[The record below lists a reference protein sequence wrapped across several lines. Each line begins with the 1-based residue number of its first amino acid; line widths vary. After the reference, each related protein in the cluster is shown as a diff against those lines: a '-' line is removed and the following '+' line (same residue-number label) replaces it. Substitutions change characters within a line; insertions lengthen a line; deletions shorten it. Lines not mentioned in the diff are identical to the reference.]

1 MKENKNTKLNR
12 KLIILAAIAAVILV
26 VAIYFSLPS
35 YKKTIE
41 VGKGRIA
48 NIETMAQLCVI
59 DLYNE
64 VPILDT
70 INDKVMFAI
79 QKQRGSVSFDLE
91 NMHIDADGD
100 TVKVTLSPEI
110 IDIYEATEDNS
121 WEVIDTK
128 AIGTLALLKSDKFTD
143 EEENA
148 LKANIRE
155 KTCKQLYHNGTI
167 KRARAEAAENLRS
180 LMEKVYRK
188 PVKVT
193 DPTPLGARYEEYK

>member
-70 INDKVMFAI
+70 INDKVMFAV

-128 AIGTLALLKSDKFTD
+128 AIGTLALLKSDKF
-143 EEENA
+143 
-148 LKANIRE
+148 
-155 KTCKQLYHNGTI
+155 
-167 KRARAEAAENLRS
+167 
-180 LMEKVYRK
+180 
-188 PVKVT
+188 
-193 DPTPLGARYEEYK
+193 